1 MQSCPAQGRQGKGK
15 SGVELKGMGVS
26 LRGKHIRGELKKCFV
41 KRSALPT
48 PTRPPTLPGVDTQ
61 PVQGHTRAGPC
72 RGGTGLFKPLL
83 DILLSSGLCHKGF
96 VLLQVPIK
104 HTRSQRAF
112 FGGGCWQWGNPISLH
127 FRSPQWL
134 QGSAP
139 GFVLSKGHQIKAR
152 LKPDCRAD

>member
-48 PTRPPTLPGVDTQ
+48 STRPPTLPGVDTQ

-112 FGGGCWQWGNPISLH
+112 FGGTAGSGAFFGGAAGNGEIPFPCTSGAP
-127 FRSPQWL
+127 S
-134 QGSAP
+134 GSRAQ
-139 GFVLSKGHQIKAR
+139 HQD
-152 LKPDCRAD
+152 LC